1 MCVPKSS
8 HSHQTDRRSLWHTHT
23 HTPTSYLTGVSL
35 QWCLTTSLSPEAD
48 QMHMLEDG
56 HSTGAAPGNVPA
68 QPVAFL
74 RPSWAAPQRLC
85 QKSFQLWQPWPRL
98 PSLLSDCSPYC
109 LQCFPKFTFWSS
121 LLVILNPSSFQPLGH
136 WQKTV
141 GSPWKGQ
148 EEQPRSS

>member
-8 HSHQTDRRSLWHTHT
+8 NWQEVFLTHTHT
-23 HTPTSYLTGVSL
+23 HLPPTSLGFPCNDAWPHPWAQKQTKCACLRTVIALEQLPEMSQPS
-35 QWCLTTSLSPEAD
+35 QW
-48 QMHMLEDG
+48 
-56 HSTGAAPGNVPA
+56 
-68 QPVAFL
+68 
-74 RPSWAAPQRLC
+74 PSWDPAELRHRGC

-98 PSLLSDCSPYC
+98 PSLLSDSSPYC